1 MTRRDQRNYC
11 IKKVK
16 RGQRRSWKADR
27 TQKQSQADEEW
38 NKEGQTYWIRR
49 YSTWSFGGSHGAAWM
64 KADKE
69 TCGKK
74 IQTQLKKKNK
84 NLQSFSTQIQKTHTT
99 MMKNRNLSQKA
110 TPTDSTKEKVSKP
123 PNFFE
128 TNSGDLDVHENIFS
142 NMDTSKKCI

>member
-38 NKEGQTYWIRR
+38 NKESQTYWIRR

-74 IQTQLKKKNK
+74 IQTQLKKKK
-84 NLQSFSTQIQKTHTT
+84 KISRVFRHRVRRLTQRWWRTKTCHKKLHPLIQQKKKDQSLQTFLKQTQGT
-99 MMKNRNLSQKA
+99 
-110 TPTDSTKEKVSKP
+110 
-123 PNFFE
+123 
-128 TNSGDLDVHENIFS
+128 
-142 NMDTSKKCI
+142 